1 MWVFVNCLIENPT
14 FDSQTK
20 ETLTLQSKSFG
31 STCSLPDSFINKV
44 SPYLTPL
51 HLPATPPS
59 LTFPLYHPLH
69 HPYITPYIPLHHP
82 YLTPPHPYITP
93 YIYPTYLHTPYL
105 ISYNT
110 PPYPT
115 SSPTTAQSLRLTSVV
130 S

>member
-82 YLTPPHPYITP
+82 YISHTSLHPTFILPLTYSLHSYTHPTSPPITPLHTLHHPPHLPNP
-93 YIYPTYLHTPYL
+93 LG
-105 ISYNT
+105 
-110 PPYPT
+110 
-115 SSPTTAQSLRLTSVV
+115 
-130 S
+130 